1 VTSATVQA
9 VALRAVIRARRA
21 EIDEVLARYGA
32 RDPHLFG
39 SVARGDASDHS
50 DIDILVELDPDSGNE
65 LLRVAALTEELS
77 RVLRTQVEVV
87 APSLLR
93 HGVSAAAAA
102 DLVAL

>member
-1 VTSATVQA
+1 MTSATAQA
-9 VALRAVIRARRA
+9 VALRAAISAHRA
-21 EIDEVLARYGA
+21 EIDQVLARHHA

-39 SVARGDASDHS
+39 SVARGDAGDHS
-50 DIDILVELDPDSGNE
+50 DIDLLVELDPDGGNE

-77 RVLRTQVEVV
+77 RVLGTRVEVV

-93 HGVSAAAAA
+93 HGVSAAATA